1 MVMPG
6 QRRIIMERNIMQR
19 KFSRRNIVKGGLIAG
34 ALIPVASHLC
44 GQERAFR
51 RLVQGMGAK
60 ILM

>member
-1 MVMPG
+1 
-6 QRRIIMERNIMQR
+6 MERNIMQR